1 MADQDGD
8 QKVEFI
14 HGDADIDDDR
24 DENVSDTYSV
34 AFKRR
39 EKKVNAKEPTRK
51 EKLKENLTVVVAV
64 CAGVT
69 VAIVKFIAA
78 FVTGSSA
85 MFSEGIHSMVDAIND
100 SLMLVG
106 TKASKKPPTIE
117 HPFGF
122 GKLLYFYTFVVSLVI
137 CVFGGGFVIIQGVQS
152 FMEGGAP
159 IANPLVNYI
168 VLALGCVM
176 EGFSLHVALSDVN
189 RARGDLSIWEYIHK
203 SKSPVNFTV
212 LLEDSAAVGGMVI
225 AFFGILLSDVTGI
238 YRIDSAASILIGCV
252 MFVVALV
259 LLNETRSLL
268 IGEGL
273 DPDDV
278 KEIEFLV
285 EQDPAVIKCGRILSM
300 YQSPDDVVLAI
311 DVTFDDELEEGD
323 LLKGID
329 RIEASIIDEYPQCSS
344 IFIEAE
350 SLNQV
355 YRQRYDRKNQF
366 KRLEEEE
373 QDEDDDRDR
382 DDA

>member
-1 MADQDGD
+1 
-8 QKVEFI
+8 
-14 HGDADIDDDR
+14 
-24 DENVSDTYSV
+24 
-34 AFKRR
+34 
-39 EKKVNAKEPTRK
+39 
-51 EKLKENLTVVVAV
+51 
-64 CAGVT
+64 
-69 VAIVKFIAA
+69 
-78 FVTGSSA
+78 
-85 MFSEGIHSMVDAIND
+85 
-100 SLMLVG
+100 
-106 TKASKKPPTIE
+106 
-117 HPFGF
+117 
-122 GKLLYFYTFVVSLVI
+122 
-137 CVFGGGFVIIQGVQS
+137 
-152 FMEGGAP
+152 
-159 IANPLVNYI
+159 LVNYI
-168 VLALGCVM
+168 VLALGCVV
-176 EGFSLHVALSDVN
+176 EGFSLHVALRDVN
-189 RARGDLSIWEYIHK
+189 HARGDLSILQYIHK
-203 SKSPVNFTV
+203 SKSPVSFTV

-225 AFFGILLSDVTGI
+225 AFLGILLSDITGV
-238 YRIDSAASILIGCV
+238 YCIDSAASILIGCV

-273 DPDDV
+273 DPNDV

-355 YRQRYDRKNQF
+355 YRQRYDRKNEF

-373 QDEDDDRDR
+373 EDDEKDKE
-382 DDA
+382 DDK